1 MVKVMLGSR
10 CLPKEDVLRLISK
23 LKRFTTTQDREKF
36 DKLVR
41 KEIYHYHEVKTDCNS
56 LIDTLWKLI
65 QVIDEKRPITIT
77 YYKMNRE
84 AVKRKIKPVSL
95 MFSEYYFYLIAYA
108 FDDDQYL
115 PKFFRADRIVS
126 MTEHQEHFTLERK
139 YDFDEGDLR
148 EKNQFLFPGKTER
161 IRFAFSGL
169 SVLIFQKIHHL
180 LGISAL
186 CVLCKD
192 TLSAVLFSSATAKNG
207 FKLIL
212 WQRKS
217 SGHGIFHTCF
227 RCCDCSDL
235 LLKRRKQAEL
245 CKGRFRCFSPE
256 KIICVCYRL

>member
-1 MVKVMLGSR
+1 MALHIFPVHGNDWCFLCLCSIADTHTML
-10 CLPKEDVLRLISK
+10 
-23 LKRFTTTQDREKF
+23 
-36 DKLVR
+36 
-41 KEIYHYHEVKTDCNS
+41 
-56 LIDTLWKLI
+56 
-65 QVIDEKRPITIT
+65 
-77 YYKMNRE
+77 
-84 AVKRKIKPVSL
+84 IKPH
-95 MFSEYYFYLIAYA
+95 
-108 FDDDQYL
+108 
-115 PKFFRADRIVS
+115 RHRIS
-126 MTEHQEHFTLERK
+126 I
-139 YDFDEGDLR
+139 DF
-148 EKNQFLFPGKTER
+148 K
-161 IRFAFSGL
+161 AFSGL
-169 SVLIFQKIHHL
+169 SVLIFQKIYHL

-245 CKGRFRCFSPE
+245 CKGGFRCFSPE